1 MNFGQKTF
9 TDFSK
14 DNPTGHQSST
24 MESRDPDSP
33 SANSTSSKT
42 VREVDYYF
50 NPTELFRW
58 INYRRW
64 DGARTRILSNPDECA
79 TWIVSRHSTDGRIL
93 WRHLPLHLVCMQ
105 SGLNAASS
113 SSLSNENE
121 QSGNKDNK
129 VIHSAIQQRQIE
141 DLIDIL
147 LEAYPEGASSPD
159 DQGMLPL
166 HLCVTNNLNPNDR
179 VINLLLMVNPSAVE
193 VKDKF
198 GRTPLDLLRD
208 NKSGKNESAL
218 RAMTRAQRMS
228 KRLVSIIRKENSG
241 KVDEVKKWA
250 DNEREASKRIIMRME
265 EELQHVN
272 KELEKYQSQTCTEKN
287 RGRDLEL
294 QIDLLQNRVDELELD
309 VDQVRKERDELV
321 KNNEHLTG
329 SFVEQENKVNEIKQK
344 YQLEKEEQQTR
355 VATLKSEVNTARS
368 MAEAMESQLRARFE
382 NEEFLTN
389 EVSDLETKMNTLSA
403 QYQQD
408 TKRLEHDLEA
418 CTQENE
424 ILKKN
429 CQDFAAKLFNL
440 QNRLSEMNKHVEN
453 VVTSHGALNSE
464 HDRLMDISVRY
475 ESELLRSAQAGRSA
489 IETAIKKQQ
498 EVFEATMK
506 EQRVALEKATEKEA
520 KLIEMAKNER
530 HRGMEVVNRMRQ
542 DFREMRKLAT
552 EQELKIQQQSLSL
565 GRNRK
570 FKGNNEDEPSEK
582 ESRTPQASST
592 MSLNS
597 SLMKPNVLLR
607 DRSILDQS
615 DSQSLSSPAQRQD
628 SLPEQ
633 RLPSSTQ
640 SKSES
645 KGTSVIVTSSP
656 EMPSLDSKVVEKN
669 HGSVISKKQNQ
680 SRPIYSPAPST
691 ETETTAN
698 RSKEQRSFR
707 PESRIPSTHSFSSTS
722 IESVTPRDRPT
733 PQSRGQLLHLIEDRA
748 ERDEATRG
756 KGFSSTKRHSRDKFS
771 FVHEKN
777 SNTAVMDKQGPH
789 TVKFAPPMEAL
800 KPAPVRV
807 NSPHSL
813 YYDNEYSDA
822 SSSDTFSGAPESK
835 FGKYVNRG
843 YGNSKNFSSSSSKD
857 FDDDSSSSF
866 NRRYGIERIPTVN
879 ERRTEDI
886 STPGGSISNSDDES
900 SLGPLR

>member
-1 MNFGQKTF
+1 MNFGQKTCP
-9 TDFSK
+9 DFSK
-14 DNPTGHQSST
+14 DDSTGHQLST
-24 MESRDPDSP
+24 MESREPDSP
-33 SANSTSSKT
+33 SANSMSSKT

-64 DGARTRILSNPDECA
+64 DGAKTRILSNPDECA

-113 SSLSNENE
+113 TSLSNENE
-121 QSGNKDNK
+121 QAGKKDNK
-129 VIHSAIQQRQIE
+129 LIHSAIQQRQIE

-179 VINLLLMVNPSAVE
+179 VINLLLMINPSAVE

-198 GRTPLDLLRD
+198 GRTPLDLLRE

-250 DNEREASKRIIMRME
+250 DNEREASKRIIMRLE
-265 EELQHVN
+265 EELQRVN
-272 KELEKYQSQTCTEKN
+272 KELESYQGQTNTEKN

-321 KNNEHLTG
+321 KNNEQLTG

-344 YQLEKEEQQTR
+344 YQLEKDEQQNR

-368 MAEAMESQLRARFE
+368 MAEAMESQLRARFA

-408 TKRLEHDLEA
+408 TKRLEHEMEA
-418 CTQENE
+418 CKQENE

-440 QNRLSEMNKHVEN
+440 QNRLTEMNKHVEN

-464 HDRLMDISVRY
+464 HDRLMEMSVRY
-475 ESELLRSAQAGRSA
+475 ESELLRSAQVGRSA
-489 IETAIKKQQ
+489 IESAIKKQQ
-498 EVFEATMK
+498 EVFEATMN
-506 EQRVALEKATEKEA
+506 EQKAALEKATEKEA

-530 HRGMEVVNRMRQ
+530 NRGMEVVNRMRQ
-542 DFREMRKLAT
+542 DFREMRQLAT
-552 EQELKIQQQSLSL
+552 EQELKIQQKSLSL

-570 FKGNNEDEPSEK
+570 FKGNNDDESSEK
-582 ESRTPQASST
+582 ESRTPQSSTT

-597 SLMKPNVLLR
+597 SSLKPNVLLR
-607 DRSILDQS
+607 DRSILDQA
-615 DSQSLSSPAQRQD
+615 DSQSLSSPIERQD
-628 SLPEQ
+628 SQQEQ
-633 RLPSSTQ
+633 RPPSSIQ
-640 SKSES
+640 SKGES
-645 KGTSVIVTSSP
+645 KATTGSVVSTPDI
-656 EMPSLDSKVVEKN
+656 PSLDSKIVEQSR
-669 HGSVISKKQNQ
+669 GSVNSKKQNQ
-680 SRPIYSPAPST
+680 SRQIYSPVPSS
-691 ETETTAN
+691 ETETIAN
-698 RSKEQRSFR
+698 RSKEHRSFR
-707 PESRIPSTHSFSSTS
+707 TESRKPATHSFSSTS
-722 IESVTPRDRPT
+722 IESV
-733 PQSRGQLLHLIEDRA
+733 
-748 ERDEATRG
+748 
-756 KGFSSTKRHSRDKFS
+756 
-771 FVHEKN
+771 N
-777 SNTAVMDKQGPH
+777 
-789 TVKFAPPMEAL
+789 
-800 KPAPVRV
+800 
-807 NSPHSL
+807 
-813 YYDNEYSDA
+813 
-822 SSSDTFSGAPESK
+822 
-835 FGKYVNRG
+835 
-843 YGNSKNFSSSSSKD
+843 
-857 FDDDSSSSF
+857 
-866 NRRYGIERIPTVN
+866 
-879 ERRTEDI
+879 
-886 STPGGSISNSDDES
+886 
-900 SLGPLR
+900 PLRTPCPTK